1 MWCDRRSVLPLV
13 AKPGW
18 YQAWYHSVVAMTLR
32 LTDEQ
37 TEALRRQAE
46 REGVSM
52 QVVAQRAIT
61 EYVAGRDLAADVDD
75 ALDRQGPR
83 YQTLLDRL
91 GSV

>member
-1 MWCDRRSVLPLV
+1 
-13 AKPGW
+13 
-18 YQAWYHSVVAMTLR
+18 MTLR

-61 EYVAGRDLAADVDD
+61 EYVTGRDLAADVDD

-83 YQTLLDRL
+83 CQTLLDRL